1 MKTINV
7 QLSDELYRQLKT
19 MMIES
24 EAYTWQDFFTKVVS
38 HEIDVYVE
46 IISIDGERPEGHTL
60 EFKLGDYVYRYENG
74 DIVMLSSPE
83 KKKRRLAL
91 MGKTGGGL

>member
-1 MKTINV
+1 V
-7 QLSDELYRQLKT
+7 QLSDELYRQLK
-19 MMIES
+19 MMMLES
-24 EAYTWQDFFTKVVS
+24 DAHTWQDFFTKIVS

-74 DIVMLSSPE
+74 DLVMLSSPE
-83 KKKRRLAL
+83 KKKLRLAL
-91 MGKTGGGL
+91 MKKLGGT

>member
-1 MKTINV
+1 LKTINV
-7 QLSDELYRQLKT
+7 QLPDKLYRQLKT
-19 MMIES
+19 MMLES
-24 EAYTWQDFFTKVVS
+24 EAYTWQEFFTKIVS

-74 DIVMLSSPE
+74 DLVMLSSPE
-83 KKKRRLAL
+83 KKKIRLAL
-91 MGKTGGGL
+91 MKKLGGT